1 MLLIIVLGLIAK
13 LTSGS
18 GDCEIGTQ
26 DVKHFDYYKVCII
39 VLTGF
44 LKQAACKS
52 AASIL
57 YFIAISIKNYSIVYS

>member
-26 DVKHFDYYKVCII
+26 DVKYFDYYKVCIS
-39 VLTGF
+39 VLTRF
-44 LKQAACKS
+44 LKQVAFKS
-52 AASIL
+52 AASFL
-57 YFIAISIKNYSIVYS
+57 YFIFISIKNYSIVYS